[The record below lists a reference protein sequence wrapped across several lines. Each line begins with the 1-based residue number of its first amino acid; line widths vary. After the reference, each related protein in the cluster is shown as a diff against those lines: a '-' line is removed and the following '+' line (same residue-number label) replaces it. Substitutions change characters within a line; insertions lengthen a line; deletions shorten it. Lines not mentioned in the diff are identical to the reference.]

1 MKNAFWPN
9 IFRGW
14 NKQESETVLTL
25 KQVPIFEGFS
35 NREFKELEKLIH
47 HRTYKPGEY
56 VFKVQAPGE
65 GMYILFSGHIE
76 IVLGGESES
85 KHVLATL
92 KKGDFFGE
100 LALFDE
106 EPRSAAALSTDHSE
120 MLGFFR
126 PDLFSLLDRNPVLGN
141 KILLNLARVIGERLR
156 VTNKLL
162 LQAQATKE
170 D

>member
-1 MKNAFWPN
+1 MKNALWPN

-35 NREFKELEKLIH
+35 NKEFKELEKLIH
-47 HRTYKPGEY
+47 HRTYKPGEH
-56 VFKVQAPGE
+56 VFKIQAPGE
-65 GMYILFSGHIE
+65 GMYILFSGHVE
-76 IVLGGESES
+76 IVLGEESENRQI
-85 KHVLATL
+85 LATL

-100 LALFDE
+100 LALLDE
-106 EPRSAAALSTDHSE
+106 EPRSAAAISTDHSE

-141 KILLNLARVIGERLR
+141 KILLNLAKVIGERLR
-156 VTNKLL
+156 ATNKLL
-162 LQAQATKE
+162 VQAQSKE
-170 D
+170 KD